1 MQRII
6 INLTCDVRIGACHE
20 QNPFPRLAWHK
31 GHEQKVEEAGPIA
44 IEGRK
49 TAISGFLYWFPHL
62 YPTTNISRDEQIL
75 KTCFQSTIDKS
86 DPA

>member
-1 MQRII
+1 MNKI
-6 INLTCDVRIGACHE
+6 
-20 QNPFPRLAWHK
+20 PFLDLPGIK
-31 GHEQKVEEAGPIA
+31 GMNKKVEEAGPIA

-75 KTCFQSTIDKS
+75 KTCFQSTIDIS